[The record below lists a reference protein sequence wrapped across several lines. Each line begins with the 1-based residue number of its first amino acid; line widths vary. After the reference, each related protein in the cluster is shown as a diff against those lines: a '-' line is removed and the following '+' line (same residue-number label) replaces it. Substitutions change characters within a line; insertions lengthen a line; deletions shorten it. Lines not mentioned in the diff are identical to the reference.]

1 MHSVLSCS
9 CTAAGTPCTRCALTV
24 PQNGV
29 VLNSSHTQLNTND
42 LFSPDHTTSRTFPC
56 GRVGAITVQRGGQLR
71 PSTVH
76 SHGPLCS
83 RVSPPPKAHPVP
95 VRSAGWWEARAHR
108 STPHR
113 TPRAGASSERRSLSE
128 RHLVGRAVQRDPLA
142 TVPFRDSLRGSTE
155 NKEPGT
161 LSTEHP
167 GGVCFGPGATFRG
180 TGLQS
185 CTQGGGWRKAGT
197 LQLFT

>member
-1 MHSVLSCS
+1 MTQPKGTGPSFRPQVSRPSARRTNHLHSVLSCS

-128 RHLVGRAVQRDPLA
+128 RHLVGR
-142 TVPFRDSLRGSTE
+142 G
-155 NKEPGT
+155 
-161 LSTEHP
+161 
-167 GGVCFGPGATFRG
+167 CRG
-180 TGLQS
+180 THWPRCPS
-185 CTQGGGWRKAGT
+185 EIP
-197 LQLFT
+197 